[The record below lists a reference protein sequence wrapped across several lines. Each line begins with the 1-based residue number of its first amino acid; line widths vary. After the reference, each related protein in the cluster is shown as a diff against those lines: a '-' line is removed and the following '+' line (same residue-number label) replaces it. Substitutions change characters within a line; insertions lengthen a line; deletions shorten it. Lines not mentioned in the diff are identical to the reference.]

1 MKIRKIIFALLMT
14 LVITSCGKK
23 QETSDSINTDT
34 AAIESSMADY
44 SETGEKSSEDG
55 VNEISNDTPDDDTP
69 TVASSSSN
77 NWDSVLDE
85 YEKYCTKVI
94 SLSKKAMGGD
104 MSVMTEYSSTLEQA
118 QRLADKL
125 ENAEGDMTPA
135 QVARLN
141 KIASKMAQGV
151 M

>member
-55 VNEISNDTPDDDTP
+55 VNETSNDTPDDAP

-104 MSVMTEYSSTLEQA
+104 MSVMAEYSSTLEQA

>member
-1 MKIRKIIFALLMT
+1 M
-14 LVITSCGKK
+14 
-23 QETSDSINTDT
+23 
-34 AAIESSMADY
+34 
-44 SETGEKSSEDG
+44 
-55 VNEISNDTPDDDTP
+55 
-69 TVASSSSN
+69 
-77 NWDSVLDE
+77 
-85 YEKYCTKVI
+85 I

>member
-1 MKIRKIIFALLMT
+1 
-14 LVITSCGKK
+14 
-23 QETSDSINTDT
+23 
-34 AAIESSMADY
+34 
-44 SETGEKSSEDG
+44 
-55 VNEISNDTPDDDTP
+55 
-69 TVASSSSN
+69 
-77 NWDSVLDE
+77 
-85 YEKYCTKVI
+85 
-94 SLSKKAMGGD
+94 MGGD

>member
-55 VNEISNDTPDDDTP
+55 VNEISNDTPDDAP

-94 SLSKKAMGGD
+94 SLSKKAMAGD
-104 MSVMTEYSSTLEQA
+104 MSVMAEYSSTLEQA